1 METVTSEKA
10 GDVYYSEPNRIM
22 LFYHDG
28 EISGEY
34 TLVGH
39 FDATVENNPVLEGW
53 GNKIV
58 SISSER

>member
-1 METVTSEKA
+1 
-10 GDVYYSEPNRIM
+10 M

-39 FDATVENNPVLEGW
+39 FDATEEFVAAVENNPVLEGW

-58 SISSER
+58 SISPER